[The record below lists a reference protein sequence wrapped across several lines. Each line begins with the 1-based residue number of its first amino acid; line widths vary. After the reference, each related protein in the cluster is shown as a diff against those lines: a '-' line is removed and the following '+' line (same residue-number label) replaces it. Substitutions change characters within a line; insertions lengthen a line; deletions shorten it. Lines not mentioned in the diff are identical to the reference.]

1 MTVLAV
7 RAAAVGQRW
16 LSRPEKN
23 GPETKSPLQLLE
35 GCHENMTVGSSAA
48 LVMPGM
54 VAGSAPSVGIGSRDE
69 GILHE
74 KAFLHFIFSLP
85 VPGSQVPKPGS

>member
-1 MTVLAV
+1 MLAI

-23 GPETKSPLQLLE
+23 GPETKSPPQLLE
-35 GCHENMTVGSSAA
+35 GSHENATVGSSAA
-48 LVMPGM
+48 LGMPGV
-54 VAGSAPSVGIGSRDE
+54 VAGSAPSVGIRSRDE

-74 KAFLHFIFSLP
+74 KAFLHFISSLP
-85 VPGSQVPKPGS
+85 VTSSHVPEPGS